1 MTMEFR
7 TVRRIVLAAAAVAV
21 VATAAVLARR
31 RRPHLPAAPAGV
43 FTARQP
49 LLIVNPHSGSGKAQK
64 YGVVEAARDLGIDAV
79 EGRGHKHLASLA
91 KEAIKAGCD
100 HLLVGG
106 GDGSLASVA
115 QVAIKHDVP
124 MSVVPIGTRNHFAM
138 DLGLDRDNPLEAL
151 QAAFDGIEVRVD
163 VGRIGKKRIFLNNVS
178 FGLYAEAIADPDY
191 RSHRTKSVA
200 DATVDTIEHPDSGLS
215 VTRPD
220 GTRQGD
226 IEMLLASN
234 NPYSF
239 IGPPDF
245 AGRASLD
252 TGLLGVILADRPDR
266 DAPRSDRAAMTRWNA
281 DSITVDS
288 TEATVPVGVDG
299 SLRMFDSPV
308 AVGVDAAALR
318 IVLPWA
324 VAGREFRDE
333 PEHATH
339 EALEHLGAVRQ
350 EGDADDD

>member
-1 MTMEFR
+1 MDFR
-7 TVRRIVLAAAAVAV
+7 TVRRISYAAAAVALV
-21 VATAAVLARR
+21 VGGVVILRR
-31 RRPHLPAAPAGV
+31 KRPHLPAAPTGT

-64 YGVVEAARDLGIDAV
+64 YGVVDAARKLGIDAV

-91 KEAIKAGCD
+91 KEAIEDGCD

-115 QVAIKHDVP
+115 RVAITHDVP
-124 MSVVPIGTRNHFAM
+124 MSIVPIGTRNHFAM
-138 DLGLDRDNPLEAL
+138 DLGLDRENPLEAL

-163 VGRIGKKRIFLNNVS
+163 VGRIGRKRIFLNNVS
-178 FGLYAEAIADPDY
+178 FGLYAEAIADPGY

-200 DATVDTIEHPDSGLS
+200 DATVDTIEHPGSGLS
-215 VTRPD
+215 VARPD
-220 GTRQGD
+220 GTQQGD

-252 TGLLGVILADRPDR
+252 AGLLGVILVDRPDR
-266 DAPRSDRAAMTRWNA
+266 DAPRSDRAAMTRWSA
-281 DSITVDS
+281 DSITVES
-288 TEATVPVGVDG
+288 SETTVPVGVDG

-308 AVGVDAAALR
+308 DVGVDAAALR

-324 VAGREFRDE
+324 VAAREIRDE

-339 EALEHLGAVRQ
+339 EALEHLGAVHQ
-350 EGDADDD
+350 EGDADDG